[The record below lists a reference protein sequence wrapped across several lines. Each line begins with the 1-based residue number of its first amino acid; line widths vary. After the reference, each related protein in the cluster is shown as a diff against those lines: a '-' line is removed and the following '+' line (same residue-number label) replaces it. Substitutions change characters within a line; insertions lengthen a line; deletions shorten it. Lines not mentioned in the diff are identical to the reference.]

1 MTEETKVNENPMDI
15 YEIDYKEVGYDQN
28 GNIVNRIKVVALPG
42 SFNILTMYPSDQG
55 QTIRQ
60 KDIKEKL
67 EQEQTKPKVH
77 SRIERFNNRFQIPPK
92 K

>member
-28 GNIVNRIKVVALPG
+28 GNMVNRIKVIALPG
-42 SFNILTMYPSDQG
+42 TLNILTMYPSDQG
-55 QTIRQ
+55 QTVCQ
-60 KDIKEKL
+60 KDINEKL
-67 EQEQTKPKVH
+67 KQEQVKPKVH
-77 SRIERFNNRFQIPPK
+77 SRIERFNNRFQIPQK